1 MSGKW
6 MGEITKADLEMAVF
20 LSQGEVDRY
29 NLILQHDIR
38 AFELM
43 DEQLASVET
52 VRLPMS
58 GLILGERDE
67 VSALSDGI
75 AEFFIRSHS
84 PADASTRDDDVIT
97 HVDGE
102 QARTDETRHVY
113 RAPVM

>member
-1 MSGKW
+1 MSAW
-6 MGEITKADLEMAVF
+6 VGEITKADLEMAVF

-29 NLILQHDIR
+29 RILLEHDIR

-43 DEQLASVET
+43 DPEIAGADT
-52 VRLPMS
+52 VRLPMT
-58 GLILGERDE
+58 GLVFGQRDE

-75 AEFFIRSHS
+75 AEFFIRAHS